1 MLLFVF
7 AIVAGCSTYS
17 GFGLQEGG
25 ILFISEIL
33 VAGDEVVIRKEHPE
47 ASVLLTDQ
55 KGVELKSNRLRIGDK
70 ILVSDPHFGQ
80 IFILTAINTK
90 KVTFRLGESWAFP
103 TGDRG
108 SNQAVVEIAPYSN
121 IVQGK

>member
-1 MLLFVF
+1 MLLLVF

-25 ILFISEIL
+25 ILFISELL
-33 VAGDEVVIRKEHPE
+33 VDGDEVVIRKEHPE

-80 IFILTAINTK
+80 IFILTAINPK
-90 KVTFRLGESWAFP
+90 KVTFRLGESWVFL

-108 SNQAVVEIAPYSN
+108 SNQAVVEIVPYSN
-121 IVQGK
+121 IVQVK